1 MKSFIYGQHNHYDY
15 NNRHYYLNV
24 NDDVVNMECKRLKID
39 CVTRVI
45 DQKWEEMRGCECG
58 VSCFY
63 QDNPEL
69 TSISLK

>member
-1 MKSFIYGQHNHYDY
+1 I
-15 NNRHYYLNV
+15 NV
-24 NDDVVNMECKRLKID
+24 NDEVVNMECKHLKID

-45 DQKWEEMRGCECG
+45 DQKWEEMRACECG

-69 TSISLK
+69 TSISLVPNEIPDIFRSRYTMYEAYT